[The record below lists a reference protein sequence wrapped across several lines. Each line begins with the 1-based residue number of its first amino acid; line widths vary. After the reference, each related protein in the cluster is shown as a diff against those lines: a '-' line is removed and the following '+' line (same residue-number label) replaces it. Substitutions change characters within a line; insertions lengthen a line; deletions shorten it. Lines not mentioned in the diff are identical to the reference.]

1 MPVPQ
6 TLFAF
11 VTIAMALVA
20 QVAAEL
26 ASRGITP
33 PVFVWPNVPGIA
45 ADNNAQVFAAY

>member
-6 TLFAF
+6 TVFAF

-26 ASRGITP
+26 ASRGI
-33 PVFVWPNVPGIA
+33 A
-45 ADNNAQVFAAY
+45 ADNNAPVFAAYERSLGR